1 LREGAKESLAGL
13 WWGLDGFHCRAMG
26 YEVWAMSLWVFF
38 LNFAWGGVH
47 PNGIATNDC

>member
-13 WWGLDGFHCRAMG
+13 GWGLDGFHCRAMG
-26 YEVWAMSLWVFF
+26 YELVGVF
-38 LNFAWGGVH
+38 LNFGGGGVH